1 MSSRKH
7 NFSAGPCT
15 LPLTVLE
22 EAQAEF
28 VDYQGAG
35 MSLIEMSHRGK
46 HFDAVANEA
55 MALAMEVSGAPDDFT
70 VLFLQGGRSCS
81 FPWCP

>member
-1 MSSRKH
+1 MTNRKH

-15 LPLTVLE
+15 LPLEVLE

-35 MSLIEMSHRGK
+35 MSLFEMSHRGS
-46 HFDAVANEA
+46 HFVDGCRRSHGPCNESISSA
-55 MALAMEVSGAPDDFT
+55 
-70 VLFLQGGRSCS
+70 
-81 FPWCP
+81 